1 MKTLTTVAL
10 LATALAASPAFAGRD
25 GAQLMQD
32 DRAIAAVK
40 QERQAQSGP
49 AAAGPAGSA
58 QAAREGEPGKQSQQ
72 FKRLHPKTGL

>member
-10 LATALAASPAFAGRD
+10 LATALAASPAFAGLD
-25 GAQLMQD
+25 GAQLMQQ
-32 DRAIAAVK
+32 DRAIAAAK

-58 QAAREGEPGKQSQQ
+58 QAAREGMPGAQPV
-72 FKRLHPKTGL
+72 KRLHPKTGL